1 MKFLQPLI
9 ICSTLLVV
17 VTFSSCHPNTKQ
29 DNSNGIDT
37 TAVAIDTTQTVTE
50 DTTLAVADSLTTDSV
65 KTTSDSM
72 AVAATPKT
80 EPTKP
85 VTKATSPA
93 KPKTPEKPQ
102 TTSSATTSINKSV
115 FKKWRMDT
123 AVTERAGGYTYRLDG
138 SFEAKPSRMWSLIDI
153 KQDGNISKRGP
164 GPTDAGE
171 TVSGRWKMVNPK
183 ELTAEYKDGTR
194 QRIKIITV
202 ESGTLVLKIENL
214 Q

>member
-1 MKFLQPLI
+1 MKFLQSFI

-17 VTFSSCHPNTKQ
+17 VTFSACHPNGKQ

-50 DTTLAVADSLTTDSV
+50 DTTLAVADSLSIDSI
-65 KTTSDSM
+65 KTKSDST
-72 AVAATPKT
+72 AVAAPSKT

-85 VTKATSPA
+85 ATKATPPT
-93 KPKTPEKPQ
+93 KPKTPEKPKT
-102 TTSSATTSINKSV
+102 TTSTATNVNKGV

-123 AVTERAGGYTYRLDG
+123 GVTERAGGYTYRVDG

-202 ESGTLVLKIENL
+202 ESGALVLKIENL